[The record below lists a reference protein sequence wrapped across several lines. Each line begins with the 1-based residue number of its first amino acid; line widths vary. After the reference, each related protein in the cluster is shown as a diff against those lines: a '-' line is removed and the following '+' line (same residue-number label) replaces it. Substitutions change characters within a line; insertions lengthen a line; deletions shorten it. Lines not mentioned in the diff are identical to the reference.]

1 MIEMYVVLALVL
13 MLIPLGALYL
23 LERLA
28 AAGKGPLANPG
39 EMVVLD
45 GTILPVPMPVPVPS
59 LVHAVASDDDWK
71 RKPPKLVD
79 DESCAAESRLVAAL
93 ISGELDRAQYQERMA
108 DLAAADSAV
117 HPVRLAPA
125 PPGE

>member
-45 GTILPVPMPVPVPS
+45 GTIFPVPMPVPAPA
-59 LVHAVASDDDWK
+59 LVHAVASDVWK

-93 ISGELDRAQYQERMA
+93 ISGELDRPQYQERMA
-108 DLAAADSAV
+108 DLAAADSSV
-117 HPVRLAPA
+117 HPVRLPPA
-125 PPGE
+125 PPGA